1 MKKILYVFV
10 CFLWVSYLGYSSEKV
25 TGTSSLNESE
35 TKALNLA
42 TELFTKLSEDTPF
55 SRADGQKFFG
65 DIKNFYGYT
74 MSFYKKNNFISVKSD
89 KGKSV
94 EVIPIKELP
103 SLSFFGETLRMYR
116 NIFIGTSFTPVF
128 SVERQFYLN
137 KEKVITYFDEDT
149 VTVAIKP
156 SINSATRIS
165 LLYSIRHGFFLEDI
179 DVNGIPLFVYL
190 KLATPETPTRISAEF
205 LDLMKKHLLLPQE
218 KRM

>member
-1 MKKILYVFV
+1 MKKASYVIISFL
-10 CFLWVSYLGYSSEKV
+10 CFSCLGYSSEKGV
-25 TGTSSLNESE
+25 VFPFLSENEK
-35 TKALNLA
+35 KALNLA
-42 TELFTKLSEDTPF
+42 AELFAKLAADTPF
-55 SRADGQKFFG
+55 SRTDGQKFFG

-74 MSFYKKNNFISVKSD
+74 MSFYKKNNFVSVKSD

-179 DVNGIPLFVYL
+179 DVNGVPLFVYL
-190 KLATPETPTRISAEF
+190 KLANPETPTRISAKF
-205 LDLMKKHLLLPQE
+205 LELMKKRLLLPHE
-218 KRM
+218 

>member
-1 MKKILYVFV
+1 MKKILYIFV
-10 CFLWVSYLGYSSEKV
+10 SFLCFFCWGYSSEKV
-25 TGTSSLNESE
+25 IGTSSLNESE
-35 TKALNLA
+35 VKALNLA
-42 TELFTKLSEDTPF
+42 TELFTKLSADTPF

-74 MSFYKKNNFISVKSD
+74 VSFYKRNNLVSIKCD
-89 KGKSV
+89 KDKPV
-94 EVIPIKELP
+94 ELIPIKELP

-116 NIFIGTSFTPVF
+116 NIFIGTSFTPLF

-190 KLATPETPTRISAEF
+190 KLASPETPTRISAEF
-205 LDLMKKHLLLPQE
+205 LDLMKKHLLLP
-218 KRM
+218 

>member
-1 MKKILYVFV
+1 MKKILYIFV
-10 CFLWVSYLGYSSEKV
+10 SFLCFFCWGYSSEKV

-35 TKALNLA
+35 VKALNLA
-42 TELFTKLSEDTPF
+42 TELFVKLAANTPF

-74 MSFYKKNNFISVKSD
+74 MSFYKKNNFVSIKND
-89 KGKSV
+89 KGKSI
-94 EVIPIKELP
+94 EVITIKELP
-103 SLSFFGETLRMYR
+103 LLSFFGETLRMHR
-116 NIFIGTSFTPVF
+116 NIFIEANSTPVF

-137 KEKVITYFDEDT
+137 KEKVITYFDKDT
-149 VTVAIKP
+149 VAVAIKP

-165 LLYSIRHGFFLEDI
+165 LLYSIHHGFFLEDI

-190 KLATPETPTRISAEF
+190 KLANPESPTRISAEF

-218 KRM
+218 

>member
-1 MKKILYVFV
+1 MKKASYVIISFL
-10 CFLWVSYLGYSSEKV
+10 CFSCLGYSSEKEAV
-25 TGTSSLNESE
+25 FPSLSESE
-35 TKALNLA
+35 KKALNLA
-42 TELFTKLSEDTPF
+42 AELFVKLAANTPF

-74 MSFYKKNNFISVKSD
+74 MSFYKKNNFVSVKSD

-116 NIFIGTSFTPVF
+116 NIFIGTSFTPLF

-137 KEKVITYFDEDT
+137 KEKVITYVDEDT

-190 KLATPETPTRISAEF
+190 KLASPETPTRISAKF
-205 LDLMKKHLLLPQE
+205 LDLMKKRLLLPHE
-218 KRM
+218 